1 MEIKITSDAE
11 FQILLTA
18 LAGEIVD
25 TNIHWRLLQNLGEK
39 LEVFSREFN
48 QSSTFWS
55 FTFRAH
61 LNSTIFGLMRIF
73 DGNSKSLSLTN
84 LLDTIVANLQI
95 FDVDQFRKRLKK
107 NPFVNSLAEE
117 ARKPDEQQLKLD
129 VAFSSNDHEI
139 VKKLTIWRSNL
150 FAHRNAENVLS
161 GKNIASDFPLN
172 DEEIG
177 VLVDGGVEILNR
189 YSSLFRATTYSP
201 KIIGHDDYEFV
212 LESLTHKLESID
224 RDLEEEAARI
234 IGE

>member
-1 MEIKITSDAE
+1 MEIKITSDTE
-11 FQILLTA
+11 FQKLLTA
-18 LAGEIVD
+18 LAGEVVD
-25 TNIHWRLLQNLGEK
+25 TNIHWRLLRDLGEK
-39 LEVFSREFN
+39 TEAFSREIN

-61 LNSTIFGLMRIF
+61 LHSTIFGLMRIF

-95 FDVDQFRKRLKK
+95 FDVNKFRKRLKK

-161 GKNIASDFPLN
+161 GKNIASDFPLK
-172 DEEIG
+172 DDEIG
-177 VLVDGGVEILNR
+177 VLVDGSVEILNR
-189 YSSLFRATTYSP
+189 YSSLFGAATYSP
-201 KIIGHDDYEFV
+201 KIIGHDDYKFV
-212 LESLTHKLESID
+212 LESLTYRLESID
-224 RDLEEEAARI
+224 RDLEDEMEKI
-234 IGE
+234 FGD